1 MTPQEES
8 ELNTLMKE
16 LENNNEELIKLARE
30 HDRIYNRIKEIYSNE
45 EQNLTVSKQ

>member
-16 LENNNEELIKLARE
+16 LENNNKELIKLAQE
-30 HDRIYNRIKEIYSNE
+30 HDRIYNQIKEIYANE
-45 EQNLTVSKQ
+45 VQNLITSKQ